1 MVDKKDLVNTHTF
14 AIDVTVPSGENFK
27 GTFVVHRPTIGERI
41 RIGVQE
47 GRELQGLA
55 NVDFLTSNLA
65 HILSTL
71 ELVIDTYPNWWKPR
85 DLMDMEV
92 LQAVYQKYVDYLQE
106 FQGGSKQ
113 ESPTT
118 G

>member
-1 MVDKKDLVNTHTF
+1 MDKKDLLNTHSFT
-14 AIDVTVPSGENFK
+14 IDVTVPSGENFK
-27 GTFVVHRPTIGERI
+27 GQFTLHRPTIGERI

-55 NVDFLTSNLA
+55 NVDMLTSNLA

-71 ELVIDTYPNWWKPR
+71 EVVVDTYPVWWKPR
-85 DLMDMEV
+85 DLKDMEV
-92 LQAVYQKYVDYLQE
+92 LQAVYEKYVDYLQE

-113 ESPTT
+113 QPETIS
-118 G
+118 

>member
-1 MVDKKDLVNTHTF
+1 MDKKDLLNTHSFTV
-14 AIDVTVPSGENFK
+14 DVTVPSGENFK
-27 GTFVVHRPTIGERI
+27 GSFTVHRPTIGERI

-55 NVDFLTSNLA
+55 NVDMFTSNLA

-71 ELVIDTYPNWWKPR
+71 EIVVDTYPVWWKPR
-85 DLMDMEV
+85 DLKDMEV
-92 LQAVYQKYVDYLQE
+92 LQAVYEKYIDYLQE

-113 ESPTT
+113 ESQTT
-118 G
+118 N